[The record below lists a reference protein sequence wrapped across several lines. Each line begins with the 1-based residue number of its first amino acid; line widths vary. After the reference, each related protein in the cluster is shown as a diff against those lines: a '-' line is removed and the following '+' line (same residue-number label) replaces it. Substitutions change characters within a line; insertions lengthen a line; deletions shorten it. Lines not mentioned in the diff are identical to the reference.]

1 MRANTCPG
9 NRGLFQP
16 VEVFED
22 AQRSRRERMLRECVC
37 CCTLYFSFCFCRPFI
52 IMPHV
57 FSSLVVFVLF
67 SLFGN
72 RYLGGIENKNE
83 CSEVVVDLARELTDL
98 GLDPQMFLLTKEKE
112 IKKQGKKKRGKK

>member
-1 MRANTCPG
+1 M
-9 NRGLFQP
+9 
-16 VEVFED
+16 
-22 AQRSRRERMLRECVC
+22 
-37 CCTLYFSFCFCRPFI
+37 
-52 IMPHV
+52 

-67 SLFGN
+67 FLFGN

-112 IKKQGKKKRGKK
+112 RKKQGEKKRGKK